1 MMIVDLNVPHSP
13 STVNDGPPPSRR
25 EAITLLRYLRRE
37 AVARSMLPLA
47 NDVMLRINDV
57 VPLANDVMLCIND
70 VALRA
75 NDEAERFAFTA
86 S

>member
-1 MMIVDLNVPHSP
+1 MMIANFNVPRSP
-13 STVNDGPPPSRR
+13 STVEDGPPSSRR
-25 EAITLLRYLRRE
+25 KAIRPLRYLRRE

-57 VPLANDVMLCIND
+57 VPLANDV
-70 VALRA
+70 ALRA